1 MIKSTEGGNSTELFE
16 ALSKLMAEKNVVLGE
31 EITTIEYLGIS
42 LP

>member
-1 MIKSTEGGNSTELFE
+1 MIKSTEGGNSTGLFE
-16 ALSKLMAEKNVVLGE
+16 PISKLKAEKNAVLGE